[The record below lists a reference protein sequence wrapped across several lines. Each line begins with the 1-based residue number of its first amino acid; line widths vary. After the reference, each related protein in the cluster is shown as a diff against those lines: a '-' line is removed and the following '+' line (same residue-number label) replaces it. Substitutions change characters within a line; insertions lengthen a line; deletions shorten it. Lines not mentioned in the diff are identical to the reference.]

1 MIAKTKEGK
10 EVNLPIESKATHTP
24 TPLEYKK
31 VKDKNGDFFIIQ
43 RTRGTAV
50 GPIEVIAKVFF
61 EDDAAFI
68 VKAVNSHEAL
78 LSGGIHLMECP
89 RRNSKSY
96 QPYCNRCETA
106 EEAFRY
112 WRALAEGGK

>member
-78 LSGGIHLMECP
+78 LAACKTVEMYARLNHGDK
-89 RRNSKSY
+89 SKDY
-96 QPYCNRCETA
+96 GEVVA
-106 EEAFRY
+106 DAI
-112 WRALAEGGK
+112 ALAEGGK